1 MSRASSNPQK
11 LGTPRRVA
19 SLSSQLDA
27 FCRDLGGDRPIYR
40 CCPSMISCQQRWPE
54 QARVTTGQRSTG
66 QALSEER
73 WSQAQ
78 ARGISELIRFW
89 AR

>member
-1 MSRASSNPQK
+1 MQLGGVQAAQPALTPVLQGLVQRSSVVCRAAGMSRASSNPQK

-40 CCPSMISCQQRWPE
+40 CCPHM
-54 QARVTTGQRSTG
+54 V
-66 QALSEER
+66 
-73 WSQAQ
+73 
-78 ARGISELIRFW
+78 
-89 AR
+89 

>member
-27 FCRDLGGDRPIYR
+27 FCADLGGDRPIYR
-40 CCPSMISCQQRWPE
+40 
-54 QARVTTGQRSTG
+54 
-66 QALSEER
+66 
-73 WSQAQ
+73 
-78 ARGISELIRFW
+78 
-89 AR
+89 